1 MKKSVK
7 RFLAGRGITKRWLI
21 NSLGVTLLILIIV
34 EAAFIVSIKNYYY
47 SSARQV
53 LDSEASIVSGL
64 LLRLMDDANANVS
77 TEIRNLVEN
86 FSDKD
91 KMELMALTHS
101 GKVTVTS
108 SGFSNPRNIDMPDFK
123 EALESSNGRGYYVG
137 YLDSGEK
144 VMAVSMLL
152 PVINTD
158 CTAMRFVTSLQKVD
172 QQILF
177 AVLMVSAVC
186 LLIFLFV
193 AVSGAYFIKSIVV
206 PVREVGTAARKI
218 ATGDLEVRIKKKRND
233 ELGELGDIIN
243 YMADE
248 LATSNKIKNDFIS
261 SVSHEL
267 RTPLTAIKGWGE
279 TLLTTPPNDQEMLQ
293 KGMHVILS
301 ETDRL
306 SGMVEELLDFSR
318 MESGRLT
325 LVKTQIDILA
335 ELGEAVLMYQAKA
348 KRDNK
353 EIIYHEPELLSF
365 VFGDKNRLRQVFVN
379 IIDNALKYSDAG
391 DTVTVEASEADG
403 DVIITVSD
411 TGMGIAQE
419 DLPHVTQK
427 FFKANMSRGGSGIGL
442 AVASEIVRLH
452 DGDLSIESV
461 QEVGTTVTIR
471 LPTVQKRGTSLSTEI
486 TNPSER
492 GNEA

>member
-1 MKKSVK
+1 MKGSVK
-7 RFLAGRGITKRWLI
+7 RFLVGRGITKRWLI
-21 NSLGVTLLILIIV
+21 NSLGVTVLILIIV

-47 SSARQV
+47 SSVQQV
-53 LDSEASIVSGL
+53 LDSKASVVSGL
-64 LLRLMDDANANVS
+64 LLRLMDDTNTNISV
-77 TEIRNLVEN
+77 EIRNLVEN

-91 KMELMALTHS
+91 KMELMALTHT

-108 SGFSNPRNIDMPDFK
+108 SGFSNPRNIDMPDFQ
-123 EALESSNGRGYYVG
+123 EALQSSNGKGYYVG

-158 CTAMRFVTSLQKVD
+158 CTAMRFVTSLQRVD
-172 QQILF
+172 YQIMV
-177 AVLMVSAVC
+177 AVLIVSAVC
-186 LLIFLFV
+186 LLIVLFV
-193 AVSGAYFIKSIVV
+193 AVSGMYFIKSIVV
-206 PVREVGTAARKI
+206 PVREVGTVARKI
-218 ATGDLEVRIKKKRND
+218 ATGDLEVRVKKKSND
-233 ELGELGDIIN
+233 ELGELGDMIN

-325 LVKTQIDILA
+325 LIKTQIDILA

-348 KRDNK
+348 KRDGK
-353 EIIYHEPELLSF
+353 EIIYHEPEMLPF

-391 DTVTVEASEADG
+391 DTVTIDAFEREG
-403 DVIITVSD
+403 DVVITVSD
-411 TGMGIAQE
+411 TGMGIARE

-427 FFKANMSRGGSGIGL
+427 FFKANLSRGGSGIGL
-442 AVASEIVRLH
+442 AVANEIIRLH
-452 DGDLSIESV
+452 EGELLIESEP
-461 QEVGTTVTIR
+461 EVGTTVTIR
-471 LPTVQKRGTSLSTEI
+471 LPTVQKRGTTLSSEI
-486 TNPSER
+486 TNPTER
-492 GNEA
+492 GKEI

>member
-1 MKKSVK
+1 MRKSVK
-7 RFLAGRGITKRWLI
+7 RFLIGRGIAKRWLI
-21 NSLGVTLLILIIV
+21 NSLGVTLLILIVV

-64 LLRLMDDANANVS
+64 LLRLMDDSNVNVS
-77 TEIRNLVEN
+77 TDIRNLVEN

-101 GKVTVTS
+101 GRVTVTS
-108 SGFSNPRNIDMPDFK
+108 SGFSNPRNIDMPDFQ

-137 YLDSGEK
+137 RLDSGEK

-186 LLIFLFV
+186 LLVFLFV

-218 ATGDLEVRIKKKRND
+218 ATGDLEVRIKKKSND

-353 EIIYHEPELLSF
+353 EIIYHEPELLPF

-403 DVIITVSD
+403 DVVITVSD
-411 TGMGIAQE
+411 TGMGIARE

-427 FFKANMSRGGSGIGL
+427 FFKANLSRGGSGIGL
-442 AVASEIVRLH
+442 AVANEIVRLH
-452 DGDLSIESV
+452 EGRLSIESV
-461 QEVGTTVTIR
+461 QEVGTTVTIW
-471 LPTVQKRGTSLSTEI
+471 LPTVQKRGASLSTEI
-486 TNPSER
+486 TNPAER